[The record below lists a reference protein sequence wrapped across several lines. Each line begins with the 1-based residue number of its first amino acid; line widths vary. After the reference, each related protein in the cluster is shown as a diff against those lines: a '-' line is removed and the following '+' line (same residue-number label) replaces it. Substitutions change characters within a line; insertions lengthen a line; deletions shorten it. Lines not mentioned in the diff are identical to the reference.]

1 MALSSKKLKEKRK
14 RKLKFKKFIERRR
27 GRWADSESIKQLDYK
42 NVDLLQKMI
51 TAQGKI
57 FSRKRSGACAQAQ
70 GELKRAIKQARY
82 MALLPYTG

>member
-27 GRWADSESIKQLDYK
+27 GRWADEEALAMIDYK
-42 NVDLLQKMI
+42 NVEFLQKLI
-51 TAQGKI
+51 TAQGKMH
-57 FSRKRSGACAQAQ
+57 SRKRSGAAAQAQ
-70 GELKRAIKQARY
+70 ARIKRAIKRARY